1 MSEKGPYMNSGVN
14 PICEQE
20 RTSCNRIYGNACT
33 LLTNTHFNKPCPFYK
48 KNDPKEVKKRG
59 K

>member
-20 RTSCNRIYGNACT
+20 RTSCNRIYGNTCT

-48 KNDPKEVKKRG
+48 KEEKKRG